1 MKNPNRVF
9 DEFCRGLN
17 FAWKRKEPGIASRL
31 LQKNKGKNEFA
42 LSDKICYKAVEFKN
56 V

>member
-9 DEFCRGLN
+9 DEFCLGLN
-17 FAWKRKEPGIASRL
+17 FAWKRKKPRIANRL
-31 LQKNKGKNEFA
+31 LKKNKGKNEFA
-42 LSDKICYKAVEFKN
+42 LSNKICYKAIEFKN